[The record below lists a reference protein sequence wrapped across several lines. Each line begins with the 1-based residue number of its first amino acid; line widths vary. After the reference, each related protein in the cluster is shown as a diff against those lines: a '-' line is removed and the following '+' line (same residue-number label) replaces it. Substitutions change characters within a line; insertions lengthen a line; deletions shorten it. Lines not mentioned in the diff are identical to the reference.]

1 MTQPPRLQNSAPAP
15 TCLVGLAL
23 SPPRKSQAL
32 HLTLK
37 VPEAAQLTEVPTSME
52 TLFFFLISVFIE
64 AFEDACC
71 HGNML

>member
-1 MTQPPRLQNSAPAP
+1 MTQPPACKTLPP
-15 TCLVGLAL
+15 LCLVGPAL
-23 SPPRKSQAL
+23 FSPRKSQAL

-37 VPEAAQLTEVPTSME
+37 APEAAQLTEVPTSME
-52 TLFFFLISVFIE
+52 TFLFFLISVFIE